1 MQGKGDSVKA
11 LVWVHKV
18 GAGATENFVLECG
31 FLGVFYSWVQ
41 QGREKALLWGLQVQ
55 VCPEVVI

>member
-1 MQGKGDSVKA
+1 MKA